1 MALEFRIL
9 GALEVVRDG
18 EPLRLAG
25 RLRRS
30 FVAVLVLHAG
40 EAISVDRLIEELWP
54 GHDEGAL
61 ARLRVY
67 VSQLRKAFGADA
79 AVLETQ
85 PGGYALVVE
94 PDAVDALRFE
104 RLAAVG
110 REALAADDPERAAE
124 TLVEALALWRG
135 AALAEFAYDS
145 FAQNAAARLDEL
157 RLSANEDRI
166 AAALALGRHSD
177 LIGELEQLVRD
188 HPLRERP
195 RGQLMLALYRNG
207 RQADA
212 LAAFREARRVLDEEL
227 GLEPGPE
234 LKELQRAILR
244 QDAALRVERPEL
256 RARRH
261 LPAPSTPIVGRER
274 ELEEV
279 GTLLRG
285 ADVRLL
291 TLTGAGGTGKT
302 RLSLQ
307 VAHDLA
313 DVFPD
318 GVYFVDL
325 ASLREDALVPAAIA
339 AVLGLHEHDR
349 APIVETLKSH
359 LHERRV
365 MLVLDNFEVVDDA
378 APLLGELLAAAP
390 RLAVLVTSRT
400 PLRLAAEHE
409 YRIPP
414 LPTRDAARL
423 FAVRARAVAP
433 GFRRP
438 SEESGEVAEICRRL
452 DYLPLGI
459 ELAAARSR
467 ELTPA
472 EMLELMPRTLDF
484 ASGDA
489 RDRPA
494 RHQTL
499 RATIDWSY
507 ALLPADERALLAR
520 LAVFAGGCT
529 LDAARTVSG
538 ATRSSLATIAGHSL
552 LRERP
557 GADGGP
563 RFHLLETVREYAFER
578 LEGLGETETVRRRHA
593 EHYADLA
600 EVAERE
606 LEGASHAMWLAR
618 LEDES
623 ANIRAAFGY
632 CVESGAA
639 EVELRLAGA
648 LARFW
653 ELRGDLREGRHRL
666 AGALERGRGEPGR
679 VRAKALAGATA
690 LALRAGDQ
698 PGMKALAGEHL
709 ALSRSLGDDRAV
721 AQALDRLATATSNEG
736 DFRRG
741 AELYEQSIE
750 ISRRLDDRHRLA
762 VSTSNLGSLAL
773 MQGEY
778 DRARE
783 LCEEGLALFQELGA
797 TDELAMPLFN
807 LGLAA
812 LLQGRHA
819 EALARLRAG
828 LELTR
833 DLEYAGQSIHFL
845 EGLAAAFAA
854 GNQAERAGRL
864 LGAAEAAAESTGVS
878 LEPAEQ
884 EIHNRTVEAA
894 TAALGHEGFA
904 LAHAG
909 GRTLELRQAID
920 YALEPT
926 AEATEVQ
933 PLHRL
938 RRTSTEGWRRRPL
951 E

>member
-9 GALEVVRDG
+9 GALEVLRDG

-30 FVAVLVLHAG
+30 FVALLVLHAG
-40 EAISVDRLIEELWP
+40 EAVSADRLIEELWP

-67 VSQLRKAFGADA
+67 VSQLRKAFAADA

-85 PGGYALVVE
+85 PGGYALMVE

-110 REALAADDPERAAE
+110 REALAADDPERAAR
-124 TLVEALALWRG
+124 TLTEALELWRG
-135 AALAEFAYDS
+135 PALGEFAYDS
-145 FAQNAAARLDEL
+145 FARDTGARLDEL
-157 RLSANEDRI
+157 RLSANEDRL
-166 AAALALGRHSD
+166 AAELVLGRHSD
-177 LIGELEQLVRD
+177 LVGEIERLVRE
-188 HPLRERP
+188 HPLRERL

-212 LAAFREARRVLDEEL
+212 LTAYRETRRVLDEEL
-227 GLEPGPE
+227 GLEPGPD

-244 QDAALRVERPEL
+244 QDAALRVERAEL

-261 LPAPSTPIVGRER
+261 LPAPSTPIVGREH
-274 ELEEV
+274 ELDEV
-279 GTLLRG
+279 GSLLRG
-285 ADVRLL
+285 GDARLL
-291 TLTGAGGTGKT
+291 TLTGPGGTGKT
-302 RLSLQ
+302 RLALQ

-313 DVFPD
+313 DAFDD

-339 AVLGLHEHDR
+339 AALGLHDHDR
-349 APIVETLKSH
+349 EPPVETLTSY
-359 LHERRV
+359 LHARRLL
-365 MLVLDNFEVVDDA
+365 LVLDNFEVVDAA

-390 RLAVLVTSRT
+390 RLAVLVTSRA

-409 YRIPP
+409 YRVSP
-414 LPTRDAARL
+414 LPAPAAARL

-438 SEESGEVAEICRRL
+438 SEESAKVAEICRRL

-467 ELTPA
+467 ELAPA
-472 EMLELMPRTLDF
+472 EMLELMPRTLDV

-507 ALLPADERALLAR
+507 ELLLPDERALLAR
-520 LAVFAGGCT
+520 LAVFAGGST
-529 LDAARTVSG
+529 LDAARAVSD
-538 ATRSSLATIAGHSL
+538 ATRSSLAAIVGHSL

-557 GADGGP
+557 GADGRP
-563 RFHLLETVREYAFER
+563 RFQMLETVREYACER
-578 LEGLGETETVRRRHA
+578 LEGLGETDAVRRRHA
-593 EHYADLA
+593 EHYVGLA
-600 EVAERE
+600 ELAERE
-606 LEGASHAMWLAR
+606 LEGTSHATWLAR

-623 ANIRAAFGY
+623 ANIRAAFAY
-632 CVESGAA
+632 CVESGARGL
-639 EVELRLAGA
+639 ELRLAGA

-666 AGALERGRGEPGR
+666 AGALERGRHEPER
-679 VRAKALAGATA
+679 LRAKALAGATA
-690 LALRAGDQ
+690 LALRAGDG
-698 PGMKALAGEHL
+698 PAMKTLAEEHL
-709 ALSRSLGDDRAV
+709 ALSRSLGNDRAV

-741 AELYEQSIE
+741 MELYEESIA
-750 ISRRLDDRHRLA
+750 ISRRLGDRHRLA

-773 MQGEY
+773 MEGAY

-783 LCEEGLALFQELGA
+783 LCEQGLALFQNLGA
-797 TDELAMPLFN
+797 SDEMAMPLFN

-833 DLEYAGQSIHFL
+833 DLDYAGQSVHFL

-854 GNQAERAGRL
+854 GEEAERAGRL
-864 LGAAEAAAESTGVS
+864 LGAAEAAAERTGVS

-884 EIHNRTVEAA
+884 EIHDRTVEA
-894 TAALGHEGFA
+894 TLAALGQEAFA
-904 LAHAG
+904 LAHAV
-909 GRTLELRQAID
+909 GRALELQQAID
-920 YALEPT
+920 YALEPAGEPT
-926 AEATEVQ
+926 DVTTIQAGGGAL
-933 PLHRL
+933 PAA
-938 RRTSTEGWRRRPL
+938 G
-951 E
+951 